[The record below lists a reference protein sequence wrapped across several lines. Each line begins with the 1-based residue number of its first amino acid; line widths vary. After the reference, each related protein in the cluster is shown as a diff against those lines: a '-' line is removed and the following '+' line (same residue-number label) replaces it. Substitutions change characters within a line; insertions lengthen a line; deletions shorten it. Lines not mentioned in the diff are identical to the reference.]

1 MTFESIKQTT
11 MLTKLKPIYIKAV
24 FIIAAILCLI
34 SFVSSPIALLMGFL
48 LTNLLYNPF
57 PNLSRQIV
65 NWLLKLSVIGLG
77 FGMDLNKSLEVGKEG
92 LLLTII
98 TISSTLILGY
108 FIGKALK
115 LDRVISYLIASGTAI
130 CGGSAIAAVSAVI
143 KAKEKDISI
152 ALGVVFFL
160 NALAIFVFP
169 LLGHQLDLSQKDF
182 GLWSAI
188 AIHDTSSVVGA
199 ALAYGEEALDIAVTV
214 KLSRALWII
223 PLSILSM
230 FLFKGKANSIKIPW
244 FILLFVIAVI
254 ANSYLNLPDWMSFSI
269 PQISKQLLI
278 LTLFLVGAGLTFTSI
293 KESGAKPII
302 LGVSLWVII
311 SIVSLAY
318 IMYFI

>member
-1 MTFESIKQTT
+1 LTFESIKQTT

>member
-1 MTFESIKQTT
+1 

-24 FIIAAILCLI
+24 FIIAAILCLT
-34 SFVSSPIALLMGFL
+34 SFISSPIALLMGFL

-65 NWLLKLSVIGLG
+65 KWLLKLSVIGLG

-143 KAKEKDISI
+143 KAKEKEISI

-160 NALAIFVFP
+160 NALAIFIFP
-169 LLGHQLDLSQKDF
+169 FLGHQLDLSQKDF

-223 PLSILSM
+223 PLSIFSM

-311 SIVSLAY
+311 SIVSLVY